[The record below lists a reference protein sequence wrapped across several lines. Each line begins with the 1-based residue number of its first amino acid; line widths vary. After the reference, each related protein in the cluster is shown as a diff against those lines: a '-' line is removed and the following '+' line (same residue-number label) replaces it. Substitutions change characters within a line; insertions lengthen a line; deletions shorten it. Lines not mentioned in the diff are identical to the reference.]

1 MIIDYII
8 IAVALVILG
17 ALSYGCSYLKLKNLV
32 VKNNLKKFAMV
43 CVVWSII
50 WIILGFF
57 V

>member
-17 ALSYGCSYLKLKNLV
+17 ALSYGFSYLKLKNLV